1 MSVLRRM
8 QMLFRRS
15 RFDSELEEE
24 MRLHMDLREEENR
37 SAGATPEEARRQ
49 SRRNFG
55 NPTVLRERS
64 HAAWGWGWLESLV
77 QDIQYALRSMMH
89 AKALTLMALL
99 SLSLGIGANVAIFS
113 FLDALVLRS
122 LPVSKPAELVMLGD
136 GDDAGVTD
144 DYGSTTLYSY
154 PFFREFRKS
163 NTVFSDVATIMSLGG
178 DMHGTLDQRD
188 TMQKLTGDTVSSTF
202 FSTLGVEPVMGRFF
216 RDEEDRTEGKFPVVV
231 VSYAFWQSAFQGT
244 PDILNHTVKLADTT
258 FNIVG
263 VAPPGF
269 FGIEVG
275 HAPDFWVPMAM
286 MQSLPSHNKG
296 YNDGF
301 FQSNYVF
308 GRLKPG
314 VTRAQ
319 AEAETNVLYQHIV
332 RSFPNAELNAYNL
345 GHLQNAHVKLTDLTT
360 GRSFLRNTFS
370 DPLKILMGVAALVLL
385 ITCANIAN
393 LLLARA
399 TTRTHEFAVRQA
411 FGAQR
416 LRLIR
421 QLLTESLLL
430 SVAGAALGVVLALAA
445 DRVLLRMISGGPD
458 ANLLPL
464 DISLNMRL
472 LVFTLFATV
481 GTAIL
486 FGVVPALRASR
497 VAVNEGL
504 KESRRSN
511 SNARS
516 PLGKGLVIAQ
526 IALSLVLSVASVLF
540 LRTLVN
546 LTHVDTGFPRNG
558 VMLVDMDSSVL
569 GMKGEDPR
577 MVAMFQEIEQRV
589 GALPQVKAA
598 SFAAF
603 TFAQGSW
610 NGTLNVPGM
619 PFKENINVKHNVIG
633 NGYFNTMQIPLL
645 AGRTFGPQ
653 DNATS
658 HHVVILSETIARE
671 YFPAG
676 VNPVGRHIYYGKD
689 PDPEK
694 EVEVIGI
701 VRDVKFR
708 NLSEGKEY
716 IDYYPNPQ
724 HPWGYGRLAVRYDGN
739 FATMST
745 AVQNTIHSV
754 NRNLV
759 IDHVT
764 TLDRVIE
771 RTVVNQSL
779 MAQLSTAFGLLAVLL
794 SAIGIYG
801 LMSYLVGQRTGEIG
815 IRMALGAS
823 HTGVRW
829 MVMREITMLVVSGIA
844 AGIVLTLLC
853 GQLVRNLLY
862 GIAPSEPVSLIVGIA
877 LLTTIALAAGYVP
890 ARRASR
896 VNPMQA
902 LRYE

>member
-1 MSVLRRM
+1 MSLLRRI
-8 QMLFRRS
+8 QMLLHRK

-24 MRLHMDLREEENR
+24 MRLHMDLREEEQR
-37 SAGATPEEARRQ
+37 FAGATPEEARRQ
-49 SRRNFG
+49 SRRDFG

-77 QDIQYALRSMMH
+77 QDIHYALRSMTH

-122 LPVSKPAELVMLGD
+122 LPVTKPAELVQFGKGD
-136 GDDAGVTD
+136 EAGVTG
-144 DYGSTTLYSY
+144 DYGDTTLYSY

-163 NTVFSDVATIMSLGG
+163 NTVFSSVAAVFSFGSEI
-178 DMHGTLDQRD
+178 HGTLDHSPS
-188 TMQKLTGDTVSSTF
+188 MQKLTTDTVSGTF
-202 FSTLGVEPVMGRFF
+202 FSTLGVEPAMGRFF
-216 RDEEDRTEGKFPVVV
+216 RDEEDRVEGKFPVAV

-258 FNIVG
+258 FNIIG

-286 MQSLPSHNKG
+286 MQSLPSHHKG
-296 YNDGF
+296 YADGF
-301 FQSNYVF
+301 FQSNYIF

-319 AEAETNVLYQHIV
+319 AEAETNLLYQHIV
-332 RSFPNAELNAYNL
+332 RSFPNADLNAYNL
-345 GHLQNAHVKLTDLTT
+345 SHLQNAHVQLTDLTT
-360 GRSFLRNTFS
+360 GRSFLRSTFS

-430 SVAGAALGVVLALAA
+430 SVAGAVLGVVLALAA
-445 DRVLLRMISGGPD
+445 DRLLLRMISGGPD

-464 DISLNMRL
+464 DISLNLRL
-472 LVFTLFATV
+472 LSFTLFATI
-481 GTAIL
+481 GTAVL
-486 FGVVPALRASR
+486 FGLVPALRASR

-511 SNARS
+511 SNSRS
-516 PLGKGLVIAQ
+516 PLSKGLVIAQ

-546 LTHVDTGFPRNG
+546 LTRVDTGFPRNG
-558 VMLVDMDSSVL
+558 VMLVDIDSSVL

-577 MVAMFQEIEQRV
+577 MVAMFQEIEQRA
-589 GALPQVKAA
+589 GALPQVRAA

-619 PFKENINVKHNVIG
+619 PFNEKANVKHNVIG
-633 NGYFNTMQIPLL
+633 NSYFNVMQMPLL
-645 AGRTFGPQ
+645 AGRAFGPQ
-653 DNATS
+653 DNAAS
-658 HHVVILSETIARE
+658 NKVVILSESVARD
-671 YFPAG
+671 YFPPG
-676 VNPVGRHIYYGKD
+676 VNPIGRHIYYGKD
-689 PDPEK
+689 PNPEK
-694 EVEVIGI
+694 RVEVIGI
-701 VRDVKFR
+701 VRDVKFGSLDEPR
-708 NLSEGKEY
+708 QY

-724 HPWGYGRLAVRYDGN
+724 HPSGYGTLVVRYDGN
-739 FATMST
+739 FATMSA

-771 RTVVNQSL
+771 GTMVNQRL
-779 MAQLSTAFGLLAVLL
+779 MAQLSTTFGLLAVLL
-794 SAIGIYG
+794 SAVGIYG

-844 AGIVLTLLC
+844 AGIVLTLLG
-853 GQLVRNLLY
+853 GQLVRNMLY
-862 GIAPSEPVSLIVGIA
+862 GIAPSEPMSLAVAIVS
-877 LLTTIALAAGYVP
+877 LTTIALAAGYVP

>member
-1 MSVLRRM
+1 MSILRRI
-8 QMLFRRS
+8 QMLLHRE

-24 MRLHMDLREEENR
+24 MRLHMDLREEEQR
-37 SAGATPEEARRQ
+37 AAGITPEEARRR
-49 SRRNFG
+49 SRRDFG

-64 HAAWGWGWLESLV
+64 HAAWGWGWLESLM

-122 LPVSKPAELVMLGD
+122 LPVTKPAELVMLGK

-163 NTVFSDVATIMSLGG
+163 NTVFSDVAAVMSFGSE
-178 DMHGTLDQRD
+178 MHGTLDSRD
-188 TMQKLTGDTVSSTF
+188 SMQKLTGDTVSGTF
-202 FSTLGVEPVMGRFF
+202 FSTLAVDPVLGRFF
-216 RDEEDRTEGKFPVVV
+216 RDEEDRVEGKSPVVV
-231 VSYAFWQSAFQGT
+231 ISYAFWQSEFQGT

-258 FNIVG
+258 FNIIG

-286 MQSLPSHNKG
+286 MQSLPSHHKG
-296 YNDGF
+296 YADGF

-319 AEAETNVLYQHIV
+319 AEAETNLLYQHIM
-332 RSFPNAELNAYNL
+332 RSFPNGDWNAYNL
-345 GHLQNAHVKLTDLTT
+345 SHLQNAHVSLTNLST

-430 SVAGAALGVVLALAA
+430 SVAGAVLGVILALAS
-445 DRVLLRMISGGPD
+445 DRLLLRMISGGPD

-464 DISLNMRL
+464 DISLNVRL
-472 LVFTLFATV
+472 LTFTLFATV

-486 FGVVPALRASR
+486 FGLMPALRASR

-540 LRTLVN
+540 LRTLLN
-546 LTHVDTGFPRNG
+546 LTRVDTGFPRNS
-558 VMLVDMDSSVL
+558 VLFVDVDSSVL
-569 GMKGEDPR
+569 GMKGDDPR

-589 GALPQVKAA
+589 ASLPQVKGA

-610 NGTLNVPGM
+610 NGSMNVPGM
-619 PFKENINVKHNVIG
+619 PFKENTYVRHNVVG
-633 NGYFNTMQIPLL
+633 DGYFNTMQMPLL
-645 AGRTFGPQ
+645 AGRGFGPQ
-653 DNATS
+653 DTASS
-658 HHVVILSETIARE
+658 HKVVVLSESLARDF
-671 YFPAG
+671 FPSG
-676 VNPVGRHIYYGKD
+676 VSAVGRHIFLGKD
-689 PDPEK
+689 PKPEK
-694 EVEVIGI
+694 DLEVIGI
-701 VRDVKFR
+701 VRDVKFE
-708 NLSEGKEY
+708 SVDESKVY
-716 IDYYPNPQ
+716 IDYYPNAQ
-724 HPWGYGRLAVRYDGN
+724 HPWGYGRLVVRYDGN
-739 FATMST
+739 FAPMSA

-764 TLDRVIE
+764 TLDRVIAN
-771 RTVVNQSL
+771 TMVNQTL

-829 MVMREITMLVVSGIA
+829 MVMREITMLVVSGVA

-862 GIAPSEPVSLIVGIA
+862 GIAPSEPLSLIVGIA